1 MQAVTHNGMKNQWLK
16 WILVGFCG
24 VLAVGG
30 VAIVLRKPEP
40 PPPYQERVYASTE
53 GVRMP
58 YRLYVPPNYDAKQK
72 YPLVIWL
79 HGSDAI
85 GTDNLKQITGYNDAG
100 TRVWTVHWK
109 DFPTLVVAP
118 QSYERYWSLQPSPLP
133 AEEPLVMNILAAL
146 EREFNIDPDRIYLAG
161 QSMGGFGV
169 WEFLEQRP
177 DFYAAA
183 IVLCGP
189 VGPGMISDAHTIA
202 HIPVWVFQGAKDDVV
217 SVAGVRSMLES
228 LRMAGGHPRY
238 TEYPNLGHV
247 IGPASFAES
256 GLLPWLFAQ
265 KRDVR
270 RQDLIQVE

>member
-1 MQAVTHNGMKNQWLK
+1 M
-16 WILVGFCG
+16 VG
-24 VLAVGG
+24 A
-30 VAIVLRKPEP
+30 VAIILSRPVPA
-40 PPPYQERVYASTE
+40 PPYQERVYMSAD

-85 GTDNLKQITGYNDAG
+85 GTDNLKQIAGYNDAG
-100 TRVWTVHWK
+100 TRVWVVHWK
-109 DFPTLVVAP
+109 DFPAVVVAP
-118 QSYERYWSLQPSPLP
+118 QSYERYWSVQPSPRP
-133 AEEPLVMNILAAL
+133 AEEPLVIGIIAEL
-146 EREFNIDPDRIYLAG
+146 EREFDIDSDRIYLTG
-161 QSMGGFGV
+161 QSMGGFGA
-169 WEFLEQRP
+169 WAFLEQRP

-183 IVLCGP
+183 IILCGP

-202 HIPVWVFQGAKDDVV
+202 HIPVWVFQGAKDEVV
-217 SVAGVRSMLES
+217 SVADVQAMLES
-228 LRMAGGHPRY
+228 LRKAGGHPRY

-265 KRDVR
+265 KRSAEVKS
-270 RQDLIQVE
+270 VSTH

>member
-85 GTDNLKQITGYNDAG
+85 GTDNLKQITGHNDAG

-202 HIPVWVFQGAKDDVV
+202 YIPVWVFQGAKDDVV

-238 TEYPNLGHV
+238 TEYPDLGHV

>member
-1 MQAVTHNGMKNQWLK
+1 MKHQWLR
-16 WILVGFCG
+16 WILVGLCG
-24 VLAVGG
+24 VLAIGG
-30 VAIVLRKPEP
+30 ATVVLRKPEP
-40 PPPYQERVYASTE
+40 PPYQERIYASTE
-53 GVRMP
+53 GVRMA
-58 YRLYVPPNYDAKQK
+58 YRLYVPPNYDATQK

-109 DFPTLVVAP
+109 GFPTLVVAP
-118 QSYERYWSLQPSPLP
+118 QSYERYWSLHPSPLP
-133 AEEPLVMNILAAL
+133 AEEPLVMNIVAAL
-146 EREFNIDPDRIYLAG
+146 EREFDIDPDRIYLAG

-183 IVLCGP
+183 VALCGP

-217 SVAGVRSMLES
+217 SLADVRSMLES

-238 TEYPNLGHV
+238 TEYSNLGHV
-247 IGPASFAES
+247 IGPASFAET

-265 KRDVR
+265 KRNVR
-270 RQDLIQVE
+270 

>member
-1 MQAVTHNGMKNQWLK
+1 MKNQWLK
-16 WILVGFCG
+16 WILLGLCA

-30 VAIVLRKPEP
+30 VTIVLRTHEP
-40 PPPYQERVYASTE
+40 PPPYEDRVYVSTE
-53 GVRMP
+53 GGRMP
-58 YRLYVPPNYDAKQK
+58 YRLYVPPNYDVSQK

-85 GTDNLKQITGYNDAG
+85 GTDNLKQITGYNEAG
-100 TRVWTVHWK
+100 TRIWTAHWK

-133 AEEPLVMNILAAL
+133 AEEPLVMNIVAAL
-146 EREFNIDPDRIYLAG
+146 ESEFDIDPDRIYLAG

-169 WEFLEQRP
+169 WAFLERRP
-177 DFYAAA
+177 DSYAAA

-189 VGPGMISDAHTIA
+189 VGPPMISEAHTIA
-202 HIPVWVFQGAKDDVV
+202 RIPVWVFQGAKDDVV
-217 SVAGVRSMLES
+217 SVADVRSMVES
-228 LRMAGGHPRY
+228 LRKAGGQPRY

-247 IGPASFAES
+247 IGTASFAES

-265 KRDVR
+265 KRTVPSGKN
-270 RQDLIQVE
+270 RQ